1 MAEAVNPME
10 EMMARMR
17 REFLDTA
24 DDRLGTLDE
33 LVSEVRENRPES
45 PGRMSEFRRI
55 AHSLKGMGGTFGY
68 PLVSVI
74 AHRLEDY
81 IETEKDLHQAIIV
94 DEKNSSTECGM

>member
-45 PGRMSEFRRI
+45 PGRMSEFRPCP
-55 AHSLKGMGGTFGY
+55 SGCGQYGGIQTSF
-68 PLVSVI
+68 PVI
-74 AHRLEDY
+74 QACFHE
-81 IETEKDLHQAIIV
+81 LH
-94 DEKNSSTECGM
+94 